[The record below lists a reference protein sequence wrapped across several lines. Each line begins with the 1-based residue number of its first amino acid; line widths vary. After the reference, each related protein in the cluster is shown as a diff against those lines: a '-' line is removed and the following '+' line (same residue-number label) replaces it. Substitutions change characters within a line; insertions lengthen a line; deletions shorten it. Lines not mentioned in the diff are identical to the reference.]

1 MNKDYLQEKAID
13 GEELLNHLEAKLNKE
28 GDLSEKE
35 WNILLSLGKWYTGK
49 DLCNQFC
56 LGVEDSKVIYT
67 YDIFFNYSLNGCK
80 DKREERM
87 LKKLEEWWTK

>member
-1 MNKDYLQEKAID
+1 MSKNYLKEKIID
-13 GEELLNHLEAKLNKE
+13 GKELLNHLEAKLNKE

-56 LGVEDSKVIYT
+56 LGVEDGKVIYT
-67 YDIFFNYSLNGCK
+67 CDMFFDYFIYECK
-80 DKREERM
+80 DEREERIFAK
-87 LKKLEEWWTK
+87 LKEWWG